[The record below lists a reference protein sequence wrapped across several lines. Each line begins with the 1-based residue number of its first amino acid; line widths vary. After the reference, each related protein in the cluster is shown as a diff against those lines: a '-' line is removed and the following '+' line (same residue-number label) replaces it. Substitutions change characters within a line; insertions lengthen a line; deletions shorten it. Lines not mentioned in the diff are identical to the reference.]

1 METARRYFVTV
12 RAPSQR
18 AFRALEEYD
27 LDLFHATAAQTR
39 EDEYTIEGLIT
50 LDDVGRLVDNGY
62 QVLVQDEMSK
72 RVHARDTIDF
82 DEWLKG
88 MRD

>member
-1 METARRYFVTV
+1 MEAGRRYFVTV
-12 RAPSQR
+12 RAPSH
-18 AFRALEEYD
+18 RALLSLHEYG
-27 LDLFHATAAQTR
+27 LDLFQPTAAQTR
-39 EDEYTIEGLIT
+39 EDEFTIEGLMT
-50 LDDVGRLVDNGY
+50 LDDVGRLVDDGY

-72 RVHARDTIDF
+72 RVRARQTIDF